1 MVQMLREDKK
11 KTAQDELIQVLQ
23 SILNA
28 YLDTS
33 QINKIISAYEYA
45 KLAHEGQ
52 FRKSGEAYICHPL
65 SVAII
70 LAEMRMDV
78 HGIIAAILHDVVE
91 DTSITQKELT
101 HKFGKE
107 VGLLVDGVTKLT
119 KIDGRSKEETQ
130 AENVR
135 KMFLAMAVDL
145 RVIMVKLADRLH
157 NMQTLDAMP
166 TAKKWRIA
174 KETVDIYIPIANRL
188 NMNEM
193 RHRLEL
199 LSFKSMYPLRFKVLA
214 ASVKR
219 VRGNRKEIIQ
229 TIENSIKHRLK
240 EMGLGCDVKGREKNI
255 PSIYKKMKRKKIPFS
270 DVFDVYAFRIFTE
283 TINSCY
289 QALGGVHNL
298 YTPIPGRF
306 KDYIALVK
314 ANGYQALH
322 TTLSGPYG
330 VPIEIQIKTYDM
342 HKISESGIAA
352 HWLYKDDS
360 RQNFQAQANQ
370 WLRELLE
377 MQESAGNSL
386 EFIENLKID
395 LFPQEIFVFTPQEG
409 VIKLPRGATVVD
421 FAYAIHTDIGMRC
434 NSARID
440 KQLVPLQTQLENG
453 MTVEVITASWA
464 RPSATWLNYAV
475 TAKARTG
482 IRHYLKHFKTREAAQ
497 LGKRLLE
504 QSLHDL
510 DLSFDEI
517 PEEKIERLLLA
528 MQIPSLDRLL
538 EDIGLGNKMPF
549 LVAKRIK
556 QDNFCAAIKL
566 DDGDENTKI
575 PLTIKGTEGMVVTL
589 ARCCHPIPGDSIVGY
604 FNPGKGV
611 VVHHH
616 ACRNSRDVRK
626 KQATWL
632 DVNWCDEVTGE
643 FSTEI
648 RLEVKNQ
655 QGTLASIAAVIS
667 KQNSNIENVT
677 VINQDDKVSVD
688 SIILS
693 VRNRVHLAE
702 VMRELK
708 KLSIVLKLTRI
719 KA

>member
-1 MVQMLREDKK
+1 MLEEYLEYD
-11 KTAQDELIQVLQ
+11 QVKE
-23 SILNA
+23 IYNA
-28 YLDTS
+28 YLFG
-33 QINKIISAYEYA
+33 AE
-45 KLAHEGQ
+45 AHKGQ
-52 FRKSGEAYICHPL
+52 HRLSGEPYIYHPIA
-65 SVAII
+65 VARI
-70 LAEMRMDV
+70 LAEQRMD
-78 HGIIAAILHDVVE
+78 HKTIIAAILHDVIE
-91 DTSITQKELT
+91 DTPTAKEHLSEL
-101 HKFGKE
+101 FGE
-107 VGLLVDGVTKLT
+107 DVAELVDGVSKLT
-119 KIDGRSKEETQ
+119 QIQFESKAEQQ
-130 AENVR
+130 AENMR
-135 KMFLAMAVDL
+135 KMMLAMTRDIH
-145 RVIMVKLADRLH
+145 VILIKLADRLH
-157 NMQTLDAMP
+157 NMRTLGHMRPDKRRRIARETLD
-166 TAKKWRIA
+166 
-174 KETVDIYIPIANRL
+174 IYVPIASRLGMNRL
-188 NMNEM
+188 RIE
-193 RHRLEL
+193 LEEL
-199 LSFKSMYPLRFKVLA
+199 GFKSMYPMRYAVLDNA
-214 ASVKR
+214 LKKA
-219 VRGNRKEIIQ
+219 RGNRKEIVQ
-229 TIENSIKHRLK
+229 KIETSIKHRLVQ
-240 EMGLGCDVKGREKNI
+240 EGFSGDVIGREKHLY
-255 PSIYKKMKRKKIPFS
+255 SVYEKIKNRVS
-270 DVFDVYAFRIFTE
+270 SLSEVFDVYAFRIVVE
-283 TINSCY
+283 SVDECY
-289 QALGGVHNL
+289 RALGVVHNL
-298 YTPIPGRF
+298 YKPVPGKF
-306 KDYIALVK
+306 KDYIAIPK
-314 ANGYQALH
+314 TNGYQSLH
-322 TTLSGPYG
+322 TILFGPYG
-330 VPIEIQIKTYDM
+330 VPIEVQIRTQEM
-342 HKISESGIAA
+342 HTVAEKGIAA
-352 HWLYKDDS
+352 HWRYKTGDAVGSADHV
-360 RQNFQAQANQ
+360 RARE
-370 WLRELLE
+370 WLRNILE
-377 MQESAGNSL
+377 MQKSAGDSL

-409 VIKLPRGATVVD
+409 VIKLPRRATVVD

-482 IRHYLKHFKTREAAQ
+482 IRHYLKHFKKREAAQ

-504 QSLHDL
+504 QSLNDL
-510 DLSFDEI
+510 ELSFDKI
-517 PEEKIERLLLA
+517 SEEKIERLLLA
-528 MQIPSLDRLL
+528 MQLPSLDILL

-549 LVAKRIK
+549 LVAKRIT

-632 DVNWCDEVTGE
+632 DVKWCDDVMGE

-655 QGTLASIAAVIS
+655 HGTLASIAAIIS

-677 VINQDDKVSVD
+677 VINQDDKISVD

-693 VRNRVHLAE
+693 VQNRVHLAK